1 MRDRRGARPTRLIPT
16 ERRDP
21 FEEDCHIFQNRKAF
35 PPWLPLN
42 LWRSGAARAI
52 SISPRTRVTVW
63 AMGPGSRAWR
73 RTVGLTAAHDVNS
86 PHGNAVTGRMRDS
99 CREQRLI
106 SPWFSTCASGT
117 WTVAGRTGTAA
128 LHPGAQKAP
137 PAPGAAFFHALG
149 GSACS

>member
-137 PAPGAAFFHALG
+137 PAPGGAFFHAL
-149 GSACS
+149 